1 MLNID
6 FHKPTGSL
14 DHPFRVRFYDNVM
27 DTGLYNQ
34 LLSAFPTIEY
44 LHSYNAVGS
53 KNRLC
58 NRDDGFEQFMSAHP
72 EWNKLHRWLRD
83 NFLGLCM
90 GAVNPI
96 LRKKAKSKFEF
107 SALPGEGGGLKPHP
121 DTPKKVATAVMF
133 FEPDWKDEWGGAF
146 EALRHLTRPDDDF
159 DDKRVDWSE
168 VSTIMKVPVA
178 PNRILFMQRT
188 KNSLH
193 GVRPCTS
200 PRWRR
205 SITVNLVS

>member
-1 MLNID
+1 MLNIN
-6 FHKPTGSL
+6 FSRPTGSL

-27 DTGLYNQ
+27 DPELYAR
-34 LLSAFPTIEY
+34 LLSQFPDIKY
-44 LHSYNAVGS
+44 LNTYSAVGC

-58 NRDDGFEQFMSAHP
+58 NRDDGFDLFMKAHP
-72 EWNKLHRWLRD
+72 EWNKLHAWLRE

-90 GAVNPI
+90 KAVNPT
-96 LRKKAKSKFEF
+96 LRKKAKIKFEF

-121 DTPKKVATAVMF
+121 DTAKKVATAVMF
-133 FEPDWKDEWGGAF
+133 FESDWKDEWGGAF

-159 DDKRVDWSE
+159 DGMRVDWSE
-168 VSTIMKVPVA
+168 VETILKVPVA
-178 PNRILFMQRT
+178 SNRILFMQRT

-193 GVRPCTS
+193 GVRPCTA
-200 PRWRR
+200 PRFRR